1 MANVACTEYARC
13 EADNRAEHDED
24 DVEVINEKVGAW
36 LCVHEKQQDR
46 GQEREKAGHHIQ
58 SRRQP
63 VTGKHGE
70 RGGRK
75 CRDGQHQRGAV
86 EEPLHRRSP
95 RKRSSACTSTESKRS
110 RMRNRK
116 MPMTI
121 KAINT
126 EKATL
131 ISTTRGIPLAPV
143 AAR

>member
-1 MANVACTEYARC
+1 MANVTCAEYARR
-13 EADNRAEHDED
+13 EADNRAQHDED
-24 DVEVINEKVGAW
+24 DVEVVNKKVGAW
-36 LCVHEKQQDR
+36 LCVHEKQRDR

-63 VTGKHGE
+63 VTGKHCE
-70 RGGRK
+70 HCGRK
-75 CRDGQHQRGAV
+75 GRDGQHQSGAI
-86 EEPLHRRSP
+86 EEPVHRRSP

-131 ISTTRGIPLAPV
+131 IS
-143 AAR
+143 